1 VRGLAQRVLV
11 GVLDAILRLIHPI
24 MPFVTESIWQALA
37 DTAFERGLP
46 SPEPATESVMIA
58 PWPAFPNSWRD
69 AAMEAR
75 IARMQELVRVV
86 REVRNRYGVDT
97 RTPLDVRVKC
107 VRAIADD
114 FQALAPFI
122 TLLAGVGQLECGP
135 DTTKPKQAATHVH
148 PEFESYVS
156 LAGLIDAAAEVKR
169 LEKQRAE
176 KLKHLQAA
184 RAKLENANFIG
195 KAPADIVQQQ
205 RDLVADLQNQIKAIE
220 DNLHELRGE

>member
-1 VRGLAQRVLV
+1 MRGLAQRVLV

-37 DTAFERGLP
+37 DAAFERGLP
-46 SPEPATESVMIA
+46 SPEPATESVMIS
-58 PWPAFPNSWRD
+58 PWPTFPDTWRD
-69 AAMEAR
+69 TAMEAR

-107 VRAIADD
+107 ARAIADD

-184 RAKLENANFIG
+184 RAKLENANFVG

-205 RDLVADLQNQIKAIE
+205 RDLVTDLQNQIKAIE
-220 DNLHELRGE
+220 DNLHELQQE